1 MTMKETEAK
10 LDQLEQELAALREK
24 SKTPHLRIWQL
35 EGERKKLLESFQ
47 MLTPA
52 DKVYLAR
59 RPKRPGIR
67 DYTNAL
73 FQDFFEL
80 RGDRLNGD
88 DKSIL
93 GGVAFYRGIPV
104 TVIGHCKGKNLE
116 ENLYYNFGMPNPEGY
131 RKALRLMR
139 QAEKFGRPVITFID
153 TPGAY
158 PGLEAETHGQSEAIA
173 RNLAAMSE
181 LSVPVISIV
190 TGEGGSGGALA
201 LGVANRV
208 LMLENSVYSVLSPE
222 GFASILW
229 KDSTRSAEACDMM
242 KLTAQDLL
250 RFGVV
255 DEIIREPRGGAHRD
269 YGAVFAEVDAAL
281 YRNLT
286 DLLPYSGQQLAQQ
299 RYEKFRAIGNLP
311 TEKEAL

>member
-1 MTMKETEAK
+1 MIKELEQQ
-10 LDQLEQELAALREK
+10 LDQLEKELASLREK
-24 SKTPHLRIWQL
+24 SKVPQLRIWQL
-35 EGERKKLLESFQ
+35 ETERKKLLGNFPVLS
-47 MLTPA
+47 PA

-67 DYTNAL
+67 DYTAAL

-80 RGDRLNGD
+80 RGDRLNKD

-93 GGVAFYRGIPV
+93 GGVAFYHGIPV
-104 TVIGHCKGKNLE
+104 TVLGHCKGKNLE
-116 ENLYYNFGMPNPEGY
+116 ENLYYNFGMPGPEGY
-131 RKALRLMR
+131 RKALRLMK

-153 TPGAY
+153 TPGAF
-158 PGLEAETHGQSEAIA
+158 PGLEAETNGQSEAIA
-173 RNLAAMSE
+173 RNLAVMSE
-181 LSVPVISIV
+181 LTVPVIAVV

-229 KDSTRSAEACDMM
+229 KDSTRSGEASEMM

-250 RFGVV
+250 GFGVA
-255 DEIIREPRGGAHRD
+255 DEIVPEPRGGAHRD
-269 YGAVFAEVDAAL
+269 PAAIYTAL
-281 YRNLT
+281 DTVLFRNLEE
-286 DLLPYSGQQLAQQ
+286 LLPLTGQQLADN
-299 RYEKFRAIGNLP
+299 RYEKFRGIGSLSAA
-311 TEKEAL
+311 KEAL

>member
-1 MTMKETEAK
+1 MIKEMEQQ
-10 LDQLEQELAALREK
+10 LDQLEKELASLREK
-24 SKTPHLRIWQL
+24 SKVPQLRIWQL
-35 EGERKKLLESFQ
+35 EGERKKLLESFPA
-47 MLTPA
+47 LSPA

-67 DYTNAL
+67 DYTAAL

-80 RGDRLNGD
+80 RGDRLNKD

-93 GGVAFYRGIPV
+93 GGVAFYHDIPV
-104 TVIGHCKGKNLE
+104 TVLGHCKGKNLE
-116 ENLYYNFGMPNPEGY
+116 ENLYYNFGMPGPEGY
-131 RKALRLMR
+131 RKALRLMK

-153 TPGAY
+153 TPGAF
-158 PGLEAETHGQSEAIA
+158 PGLEAETNGQSEAIA
-173 RNLAAMSE
+173 RNLAVMSE
-181 LSVPVISIV
+181 LTVPVIAVV

-229 KDSTRSAEACDMM
+229 KDSTRSGEASEMM

-250 RFGVV
+250 GFGIA
-255 DEIIREPRGGAHRD
+255 DEIIPEPRGGAHRNPA
-269 YGAVFAEVDAAL
+269 AVYEMLDAVL
-281 YRNLT
+281 LRNLKE
-286 DLLPYSGQQLAQQ
+286 LLPLTGQQLADN
-299 RYEKFRAIGNLP
+299 RYEKFRGIGSLSAA
-311 TEKEAL
+311 KEIV